1 MDPNEGVD
9 EDYEGTGQQPERYVP
24 LRMISSP
31 RASAA
36 AAASASAP
44 VV

>member
-1 MDPNEGVD
+1 
-9 EDYEGTGQQPERYVP
+9 VP

-36 AAASASAP
+36 AAASGSAP